1 MEQVAENKSWI
12 KEFFEKLF
20 FLFHDNQKMITSE
33 EAYNNATYGSKMN
46 RERFIIKKQIDINR
60 LIKEKFNDST
70 YGETDYDK
78 YFLIVG
84 LTLVEE
90 ECSTEIFEP
99 FIKYGY
105 KIVKISEKIEE
116 LKTENVYL
124 ITWKQ

>member
-33 EAYNNATYGSKMN
+33 EAYNNATYGSNMN

-60 LIKEKFNDST
+60 LIKEKFNNST

-99 FIKYGY
+99 FIKDGY

>member
-46 RERFIIKKQIDINR
+46 RERFIIKKQVDINR
-60 LIKEKFNDST
+60 LIKEKFNNST

-99 FIKYGY
+99 FIKDGY